1 MGYRSDGTWII
12 KGRPH
17 NIMSAWTELLLD
29 KPEYHAKPNVIDEGP
44 SELLAMFKVFEH
56 EGWGYIRFG
65 YTGWKWYQGYP
76 SVQFLEAIWDRLK
89 NNGNLCGRRL
99 RIGEDTG
106 DLENEA
112 FDSEQDIDEPLD
124 GYGIQLQAYT
134 QIDDEEPQEGTPL
147 LRTAEV

>member
-17 NIMSAWTELLLD
+17 NIMSAWAELLLD
-29 KPEYHAKPNVIDEGP
+29 KPKYRNDPSVIDKSP
-44 SELLAMFKVFEH
+44 TELLAMFRVFERD
-56 EGWGYIRFG
+56 GWGYIRFS
-65 YTGWKWYQGYP
+65 YCDWKWYESYP
-76 SVQFLEAIWDRLK
+76 SVQFLEAIWERLK
-89 NNGNLCGRRL
+89 SNGNLCGRRL

-112 FDSEQDIDEPLD
+112 FHSNDDSDEPLD

-134 QIDDEEPQEGTPL
+134 KIDDEEPQEGTPL